1 MNETAL
7 VQKVWNY
14 AHVLR
19 DQGVPYQSY
28 ISQISYLLFLKMDDE
43 RSELV
48 TQGLLPANGSP
59 IPEDCRWAALR
70 DLQGEELTKRYT
82 QILDKLARRPGM
94 MGTIFLKAQ
103 NEIQDPAKLKRLVGL
118 IDGERWLEH
127 GIDVKGSIYEG
138 LLERNAQEVKSGAG
152 QYFTPRALI
161 DAMVT
166 VVDPDPRETVHDP
179 ACGTGGFLL
188 AAWEHIRNKPLAR
201 NAEIYQAMRSRFSGV
216 DIVPEVVR
224 LCAMNLYLHD
234 IASLAS
240 PIEQRDALL
249 GAGGK
254 TFDVV
259 LTNPPFG
266 KKQSYRIVRDDGEI
280 DTERDDYDRQD
291 FFVTTSNKQLNFLQH
306 IMTVLAEDG
315 RAGVVLPDNVLF
327 EGGAG
332 ETIRRRLLQNFDFHT
347 LLRLPTGIF
356 YKQGVKANV
365 LFFDKKP
372 VSEKANTRELWS
384 YDLRTNRRF
393 TLKERPMVRA
403 DLDDFVACYASGARA
418 KRLASERFR
427 RFPYADLVARDKV
440 NLDIF
445 WLKDDTL
452 DDPDLLPPPEEVAA
466 EIVENLETALE
477 RFRRVAN
484 ALSRS

>member
-43 RSELV
+43 RNELIA
-48 TQGLLPANGSP
+48 QGLLPGNGSP
-59 IPEDCRWAALR
+59 IPKDCQWGRLR
-70 DLQGEELTKRYT
+70 DRQGEELTKRYA
-82 QILDKLARRPGM
+82 QILDKLARQSGM
-94 MGTIFLKAQ
+94 VGAIFLKAQ

-118 IDGERWLEH
+118 IDGESWLAQ
-127 GIDVKGSIYEG
+127 GIDVKGTIYEG

-166 VVDPDPRETVHDP
+166 VVDPGPRDTVHDP

-188 AAWEHIRNKPLAR
+188 AAWEHVRKNPLAR
-201 NAEIYQAMRSRFSGV
+201 NADVYQAMRSRFSGV

-234 IASLAS
+234 IASADS
-240 PIEQRDALL
+240 PIEARDALL
-249 GAGGK
+249 GAGGR
-254 TFDVV
+254 TFDVI

-266 KKQSYRIVRDDGEI
+266 KKQSYRIVRDDGEV
-280 DTERDDYDRQD
+280 DTEREDYDRQD

-306 IMTVLAEDG
+306 IMTVLAENG

-365 LFFDKKP
+365 LFFDKKR
-372 VSEKANTRELWS
+372 VSEKANTKHLWI

-403 DLDDFVACYASGARA
+403 DLDDFVACYASGARG
-418 KRLASERFR
+418 KRHESERFHR
-427 RFPYADLVARDKV
+427 YAYADLAARDKV

-445 WLKDDTL
+445 WLKDDAL
-452 DDPDLLPPPEEVAA
+452 DDPDLLPPPDEVAA

-477 RFRRVAN
+477 RFRRVAA
-484 ALSRS
+484 ALGRG